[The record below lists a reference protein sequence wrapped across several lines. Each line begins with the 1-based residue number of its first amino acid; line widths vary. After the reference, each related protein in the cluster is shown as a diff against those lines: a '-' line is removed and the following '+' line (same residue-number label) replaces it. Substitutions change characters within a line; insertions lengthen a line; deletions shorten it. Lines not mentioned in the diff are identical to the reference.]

1 MSNELSV
8 LDIGLPAYLQELGLD
23 DATKAL
29 MGSGPAVKRISIEG
43 GVWRML
49 VNGKEVAKNEDRA
62 MNVVIVAAAAKI
74 SRAYYA
80 GTYKK
85 GVASA
90 PECVSADGEAPD
102 KAVKNPQAQRCID
115 CPQNQKGSGQGDT
128 RACRYNQR
136 IAVVLANDIR
146 GDVFQ
151 LQLPATSIF
160 GEGEPGK
167 WPLQTYA
174 RMVNSK
180 GIPVTAVVTEM
191 RFDTSSSTPKVTFK
205 PMRVLDKEEHLA
217 VIEQGKSDVAVKAI
231 TLTVYEVDTA
241 SKKAASE
248 STSESKPET
257 EAETTEPT
265 VRSGKKEE
273 EAAPAKDI
281 TKIIED
287 WDD

>member
-1 MSNELSV
+1 
-8 LDIGLPAYLQELGLD
+8 
-23 DATKAL
+23 
-29 MGSGPAVKRISIEG
+29 
-43 GVWRML
+43 
-49 VNGKEVAKNEDRA
+49 
-62 MNVVIVAAAAKI
+62 
-74 SRAYYA
+74 
-80 GTYKK
+80 
-85 GVASA
+85 
-90 PECVSADGEAPD
+90 
-102 KAVKNPQAQRCID
+102 
-115 CPQNQKGSGQGDT
+115 
-128 RACRYNQR
+128 
-136 IAVVLANDIR
+136 
-146 GDVFQ
+146 
-151 LQLPATSIF
+151 
-160 GEGEPGK
+160 
-167 WPLQTYA
+167 
-174 RMVNSK
+174 MVNSK

-281 TKIIED
+281 TKIIQD